1 LDFFE
6 MMIVNSTMNVPWIQK
21 GCSETGCIDLIEE
34 GNMLVIRHI
43 GHTWPKLI
51 FASTH
56 ALSTPHAFRHP
67 CNMVV

>member
-1 LDFFE
+1 
-6 MMIVNSTMNVPWIQK
+6 MNVPWIQK

-34 GNMLVIRHI
+34 GNMLVIHGHGHGHGIRHS